1 MADVYI
7 YADETGNLDFD
18 GAMKQGG
25 SAYFGFGTA
34 VFREDHGE
42 YLWRG
47 LRLRA
52 SLEQQ
57 GMNLPKGFHAVN
69 DSARTRAL
77 VFEELRAQNPR
88 IDATLLLKSNA
99 YDSIRRAGEMRLY
112 KMAWYLHFKH
122 VADEVSAE
130 GDTLYVVVSTLST
143 KARQTQASAA
153 LRDVCA
159 QMNRK
164 SVLCVWDAGTS
175 WGLQIAD
182 YALWAIQRRAD
193 GGTGTWWKDYV
204 RTSTTSVF
212 FPWGTTTQMSWSQ

>member
-18 GAMKQGG
+18 GASKQGG

-57 GMNLPKGFHAVN
+57 GVNLPKGFHAVN
-69 DSARTRAL
+69 DSNRTRAL
-77 VFEELRAQNPR
+77 VFEELRAQRPR
-88 IDATLLLKSNA
+88 IDATLLLKANA
-99 YDSIRRAGEMRLY
+99 YDYIRSAGEMRLY

-122 VADEVSAE
+122 VAAQVSAE
-130 GDTLYVVVSTLST
+130 GDTLYVIVSTLST

-159 QMNRK
+159 QMKRE

-193 GGTGTWWKDYV
+193 GGVGTWWDDYV
-204 RTSTTSVF
+204 RASTASTF
-212 FPWGTTTQMSWSQ
+212 FPWGATTPMSWS

>member
-18 GAMKQGG
+18 GASKQGG

-57 GMNLPKGFHAVN
+57 GVSLPKGFHAVN
-69 DSARTRAL
+69 DSTRTRAL
-77 VFEELRAQNPR
+77 VFGELQTQNPR
-88 IDATLLLKSNA
+88 IDATLLLKANA
-99 YDSIRRAGEMRLY
+99 YDYVRIAGEMRLY
-112 KMAWYLHFKH
+112 KMAWYLHFKR
-122 VADEVSAE
+122 VARQVSAE
-130 GDTLYVVVSTLST
+130 GDTLYVIVSTLST
-143 KARQTQASAA
+143 KARQAQASAA
-153 LRDVCA
+153 LHDVCS
-159 QMNRK
+159 QINRK
-164 SVLCVWDAGTS
+164 SILCVWDAGTS

-193 GGTGTWWKDYV
+193 GGAGTWWDDYV
-204 RTSTTSVF
+204 RTSNANTF
-212 FPWGTTTQMSWSQ
+212 FPWGETTPISWF

>member
-18 GAMKQGG
+18 GASKQGG

-34 VFREDHGE
+34 VFRKDHGE

-57 GMNLPKGFHAVN
+57 GVTLPKGFHAVN
-69 DSARTRAL
+69 DSNRTRAL
-77 VFEELRAQNPR
+77 VFEELHAQKPR
-88 IDATLLLKSNA
+88 IDATLLLKANA
-99 YDSIRRAGEMRLY
+99 YDYIRRAGEMRLY

-122 VADEVSAE
+122 VAAQVSAE
-130 GDTLYVVVSTLST
+130 GDTLYVIVSTLST

-159 QMNRK
+159 QMKRE

-193 GGTGTWWKDYV
+193 GGAGTWWDDYV
-204 RTSTTSVF
+204 RASATSMF
-212 FPWGTTTQMSWSQ
+212 FPWSTATPMSWS